1 MKNKIIG
8 GILFIMGTLILFTPR
23 YIFPTCEYQ
32 GFKEMACSYTGTAE
46 MFVGFMIDVAAAGIF
61 LSKSNDALRWSALT
75 VFSGAVSVLLLPQA
89 IGYCHSSSMP
99 CHYGTVPA
107 LRLFGAITLVVSLTG
122 FLVTFRKTGGK
133 T

>member
-1 MKNKIIG
+1 
-8 GILFIMGTLILFTPR
+8 
-23 YIFPTCEYQ
+23 
-32 GFKEMACSYTGTAE
+32 MACSYTGTAE

-61 LSKSNDALRWSALT
+61 LSKSDDALRWSALT
-75 VFSGAVSVLLLPQA
+75 VFSGAISVLLLPQA

-107 LRLFGAITLVVSLTG
+107 LRLFGVITLVASLTG